1 MPQLIGG
8 LMALV
13 ALAAGTLGGVE
24 PVSCIMRAGIAYLT
38 GVVATQLW
46 YVFFTIRVVRDR
58 DEPLQ
63 LEATAPMEGER

>member
-1 MPQLIGG
+1 
-8 LMALV
+8 MALV

-24 PVSCIMRAGIAYLT
+24 PVTCLMRAGIAYLT

-58 DEPLQ
+58 EEPIL
-63 LEATAPMEGER
+63 LEPTAPMEGERS